1 VDHQG
6 SRRGDRLGH
15 IHGADGR
22 RARRDR
28 LLLTNANG
36 VIYKGLL
43 QDRLQGTGHARRPVQ
58 GEDQEQGH
66 VRPGRGEGVGNL
78 SNATVPLM
86 GVQAVIGDTNA
97 AYKSE
102 WQKRSNGWRLK
113 LPPS

>member
-1 VDHQG
+1 MPPWTRLWCTIVPTSLAIARAFSWSG
-6 SRRGDRLGH
+6 SSRSRASITSFSMPPSRKRLTVR
-15 IHGADGR
+15 ASQGR
-22 RARRDR
+22 RE
-28 LLLTNANG
+28 
-36 VIYKGLL
+36 
-43 QDRLQGTGHARRPVQ
+43 GTYVQ
-58 GEDQEQGH
+58 VE
-66 VRPGRGEGVGNL
+66 VKAYGNV